1 MSLVFAASA
10 VAISLFGLRTLRE
23 LGLAGAGA
31 AGDGLLNLGVLLP
44 PLLGLLLGAGS
55 IAGSR
60 ESGALAMMT
69 AQPVRPAAAVVGW
82 FLGLTAA
89 MWLIVAVAFGAAGVA
104 IGAVIQGS
112 DLVSFTAVVGVT
124 LLLAATSVAIGMA
137 VSSVTANRM
146 QALAVVVALWFALA
160 IGMDLLLV
168 VIVPGLQ
175 LGTGALLAAVLVNP
189 LESARLLAVLTI
201 EGDTTSLG
209 IFGTFLVER
218 FGQLGSRVMLATSLI
233 VWTVASLA
241 VAHAALRHRDL

>member
-1 MSLVFAASA
+1 
-10 VAISLFGLRTLRE
+10 
-23 LGLAGAGA
+23 
-31 AGDGLLNLGVLLP
+31 
-44 PLLGLLLGAGS
+44 
-55 IAGSR
+55 
-60 ESGALAMMT
+60 
-69 AQPVRPAAAVVGW
+69 
-82 FLGLTAA
+82 
-89 MWLIVAVAFGAAGVA
+89 
-104 IGAVIQGS
+104 
-112 DLVSFTAVVGVT
+112 
-124 LLLAATSVAIGMA
+124 MA